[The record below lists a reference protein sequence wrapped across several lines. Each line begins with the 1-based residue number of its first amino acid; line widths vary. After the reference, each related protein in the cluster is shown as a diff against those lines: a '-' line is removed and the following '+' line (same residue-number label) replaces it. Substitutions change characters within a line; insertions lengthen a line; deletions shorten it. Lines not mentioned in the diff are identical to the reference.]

1 MASGKCVLVLVEL
14 FCSLAL
20 MVNDTAFLFIFSCLN
35 VNVQFSII

>member
-1 MASGKCVLVLVEL
+1 MVSGKCVLMLVEL

-20 MVNDTAFLFIFSCLN
+20 MVNDTAFLFILSCSY